1 MSKVGGLKVKLLH
14 KRDFGFKSYA
24 QKLQGGVIM
33 QHTILIVDDEPT
45 ITAVLRD
52 ALSREPYAILSAGCA
67 EEALP
72 ILERK
77 EVDVVI
83 SDEKMPGMSGT
94 EFLAVVRKKYPD
106 SIRMILTGHA
116 SLESAV
122 RAINEG
128 EIYRFFT
135 KPCNVLDIALTVRKA
150 LQRRDLRKE
159 SQRLLSLQ
167 EHQFAMTKNLE
178 RLYPGITQVNR
189 DAKGEILIDD
199 SVDKR
204 KWDTLIREMGQAVRY
219 RRSPVAG
226 RA

>member
-1 MSKVGGLKVKLLH
+1 M
-14 KRDFGFKSYA
+14 RDFGFKRYA
-24 QKLQGGVIM
+24 QKQQGGAIM

-45 ITAVLRD
+45 VTAVLRD
-52 ALSREPYAILSAGCA
+52 ALSREPYVILSAGCA

-135 KPCNVLDIALTVRKA
+135 KPCNVLDVALSVRKA
-150 LQRRDLRKE
+150 LQQRDLTKE
-159 SQRLLSLQ
+159 SQRLLRLQ
-167 EHQFAMTKNLE
+167 EHQFAIFKNLE
-178 RLYPGITQVNR
+178 RQYPGITRVNR

-219 RRSPVAG
+219 RRSSVAE